1 MKLLKAYLFLTLVA
15 VLCVASKAQER
26 DHLTENEGD
35 LVRLAQQ
42 IDQRTEVFLKAA
54 DRRILVL
61 TNPNATQKKKEEEL
75 WGPLPKGT
83 RLELLVDYKKILAE
97 LMEKLDA
104 AHERSASDPLIP
116 KALDK
121 LKKDVARQIG
131 ELKALAPGITNKQEQ
146 NALLEAIEE
155 AEAAAKGAVP

>member
-1 MKLLKAYLFLTLVA
+1 MKLLKTCLYLSYVIFFCGVA
-15 VLCVASKAQER
+15 KAQER
-26 DHLTENEGD
+26 DHLTENEAD
-35 LVRLAQQ
+35 LVRLAQE

-83 RLELLVDYKKILAE
+83 RLELLVDYKKIMSE
-97 LMEKLDA
+97 LMEKLDS
-104 AHERSASDPLIP
+104 AHERAASDPLIP

-121 LKKDVARQIG
+121 LKKGVARQIG
-131 ELKALAPGITNKQEQ
+131 ELKALAPGLTNKQEQ